1 MNVAPRPAPEVPS
14 WRKALTLGIS
24 LTAVLA
30 IAMVALPF
38 GALSVNGRPPSC

>member
-1 MNVAPRPAPEVPS
+1 MNPNPGPAPEVAS

-30 IAMVALPF
+30 IALLALPF
-38 GALSVNGRPPSC
+38 GVLSANGRPAS

>member
-1 MNVAPRPAPEVPS
+1 MNVTPRPAPEVAS

-30 IAMVALPF
+30 IVIVALPF
-38 GALSVNGRPPSC
+38 GALSVNDRPPS